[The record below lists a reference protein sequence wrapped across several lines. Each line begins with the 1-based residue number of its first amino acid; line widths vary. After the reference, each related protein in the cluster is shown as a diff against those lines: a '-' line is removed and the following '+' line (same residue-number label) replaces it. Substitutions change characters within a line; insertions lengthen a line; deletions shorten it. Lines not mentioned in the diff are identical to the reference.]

1 MSDLFDYLEWR
12 GDLTFEQSA
21 FCKIDALLLA
31 QISYLK
37 FHEIVPPDFDN
48 QIELSDLAQKF
59 KSSSDFAFRTRLGPG
74 VNARTPELLEKMAAS
89 PRFKNITVTAYEEKF
104 NKDVVEQFAAMT
116 FIFGKTSVITFRG
129 TDSSL
134 IGWKEDCNIACLDEI
149 PSHLDGVSYCQKALL
164 KLKTDFILT
173 GHSKGGHLAIY
184 TAVNSGENFQKKIK
198 AVYNF
203 DGPGFSQNFYDKKD
217 FLSIQDC
224 LTNVYPSGSL
234 VGMIFH
240 QPRHYEIVKSTSR
253 NPGQHDPVT
262 WQISGTNFVSK
273 KEFAKESIF
282 FNTSLNKWIET
293 MTVEQKS
300 GFVNSVFKVLEAS
313 GFDSTT
319 DISENP
325 VTASANMIK
334 KFTAL
339 DKETKDKINS
349 ALKVLRQCVKTEI
362 PILKIM
368 NM

>member
-12 GDLTFEQSA
+12 GDLTFEQSE
-21 FCKIDALLLA
+21 FCKIDALFLA

-37 FHEIVPPDFDN
+37 FHEIVPPDFNN

-74 VNARTPELLEKMAAS
+74 INAGTPKLLEEMAAS
-89 PRFKNITVTAYEEKF
+89 PRYKNLRVTAYEEKF
-104 NKDVVEQFAAMT
+104 DKEAAEQFAAIT
-116 FIFGKTSVITFRG
+116 FIFGKTAVITFRG

-149 PSHLDGVSYCQKALL
+149 PSHRDGTAYCRTALS

-173 GHSKGGHLAIY
+173 GHSKGGHLAVY
-184 TAVNSGENFQKKIK
+184 SGVNSGEDFQKKLR

-203 DGPGFSQNFYDKKD
+203 DGPGFSRGFYDKKE
-217 FLSIQDC
+217 FLNIESR

-240 QPRHYEIVKSTSR
+240 QPRHYEIVKSSSC

-300 GFVNSVFKVLEAS
+300 GFVNSVFEVLEAS